1 MTIDNSQLYK
11 SLSEMG
17 VIDKEQL
24 DDTFEDAKETGE
36 ALPELLLQ
44 RDLISDENL
53 GMLTADLLKVPFISL
68 NKVSLNKEVLKTLS
82 EEMARAKG
90 IVIFK
95 IDKEGTHVAMSDPK
109 DLVSLSF
116 LKKVIKGSI
125 KIYYATNRD
134 IRQALFAYRE
144 DVKRVFEEIINKNV
158 SEIKEG
164 ETEAPIIEL
173 VETIMTYAYQ
183 SRASD
188 VHIEPTEEA
197 TQLRFRVD
205 GVLHDVIMLP
215 KRIEDQ
221 LVSRVKILSSLPTD
235 EHLMALDGKF
245 DFEVPDMERIDVR
258 VSIVPSTHGERV
270 VMRILAG
277 DIRRFALLDLG
288 ISEKDIEK
296 VRKAYSKPF
305 GMVLATG
312 PTGSGKT
319 TTLYSFLKILNK
331 RNINIMTI
339 EDPVEYQI
347 QGVNQIQVNQKTNLT
362 FAAGLKSIVRQDPNV
377 ILVGEIR
384 DEDTASIAVNAA
396 MTGHLVLSTLHT
408 SDAATTIPRLLE
420 MKVEP
425 FLIAS
430 SVSLIVGQRLV
441 RKVCTSCRMSVFDD
455 EMKAAIDELPKD
467 LIKKHLGKIN
477 VDTRLYRGKGCP
489 VCQNTGYTGR
499 VGIFEMIPMTPAIK
513 EAIMNKADAGEIKKI
528 AIKEGM
534 TTMVEDGLEKMKMGI
549 TTPEELLRV
558 IKE

>member
-1 MTIDNSQLYK
+1 VTIDNSQLYK

>member
-1 MTIDNSQLYK
+1 
-11 SLSEMG
+11 MG